1 MGVCN
6 GIWNTRQHPH
16 HQCFWNPLLC
26 TFWGPKWLPVLS
38 KFTWSKQVFNFLVV
52 CFFLVSDH
60 NRKTKMVTWTEFLST
75 QQSSVLWT
83 CCTFHFNCYTSGIV
97 TPFERNIE
105 EIQKKFTPQNFHIW
119 ISESRNLSFLRNRN
133 SRIYNSHENIQFP
146 VSC

>member
-6 GIWNTRQHPH
+6 GNWNTRQHPH

-26 TFWGPKWLPVLS
+26 TFWEPKWLPVLS

-119 ISESRNLSFLRNRN
+119 ISESRNLNFLRNRD